1 MHRPTFRFPSALSV
15 LAAALALG
23 SCAQSNM
30 ANMAGIGGSSGR
42 PKMVV
47 VSDFVASSDVNAID
61 HGYST
66 RHEAKGG
73 NFPILERRQ
82 RTLERINDEIVAT
95 IIATVHEAGFD
106 ARPGAEQGIS
116 FSDDAVLVTGK
127 LRPPDKT
134 KPSQLNQIGFGPG
147 RGGVVADMTLFRMT
161 GGGKR
166 PLATFV
172 VDGGRKGAPANAK
185 FAASRNAAI
194 AEALVAENAAPEK
207 LSPDVEARARGLGRA
222 VGDKIVAFAKEQG
235 WMAQPEVTEAQPDE
249 KPTKLP
255 PERPDNKKKPA
266 SAEPDND

>member
-1 MHRPTFRFPSALSV
+1 MHRPSFRFPSVLTV
-15 LAAALALG
+15 LATALALG

-30 ANMAGIGGSSGR
+30 AGVGGSSGR

-47 VSDFVASSDVNAID
+47 VSDFVASSDINAID

-95 IIATVHEAGFD
+95 IIATVHEAGLD

-134 KPSQLNQIGFGPG
+134 KPSQINQAGFGPG
-147 RGGVVADMTLFRMT
+147 RGNVVADMAIFRMT
-161 GGGKR
+161 SGRKS
-166 PLATFV
+166 PLTTFV
-172 VDGGRKGAPANAK
+172 TDGARKSPPNAK
-185 FAASRNAAI
+185 IAAGRNAAI

-207 LSPDVEARARGLGRA
+207 LSPDVEAQARGLGRA
-222 VGDKIVAFAKEQG
+222 IGEKIVAFANEQG
-235 WMAQPEVTEAQPDE
+235 WMNHPEAAAAPSDE
-249 KPTKLP
+249 KPVKLP
-255 PERPDNKKKPA
+255 PERPDKKMPA
-266 SAEPDND
+266 SAEPKND